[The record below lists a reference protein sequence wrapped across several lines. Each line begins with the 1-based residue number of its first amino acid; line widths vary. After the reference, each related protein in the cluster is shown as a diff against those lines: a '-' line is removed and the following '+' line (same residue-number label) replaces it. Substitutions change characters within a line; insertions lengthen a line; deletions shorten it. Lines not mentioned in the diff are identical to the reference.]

1 MLLRL
6 SVFLVALLLVSTE
19 RETHRYDRIVLS
31 VSIVLTVF
39 AVMLFTA
46 NARPPMG
53 DDTWL
58 DIYQAGCIVLC
69 TVPAIET
76 VVISHL
82 RDRIER
88 LNEITRARRK
98 LDQELTSD
106 PLQHA
111 PLPDPVALPLVID
124 RLFQVIYP
132 GFLAAFILDRLFAV
146 NINSN
151 AVFLEFFSGTST
163 VVFASVI
170 IGSLA
175 VLWSIALLSHFSSV
189 IELES
194 HDLSLYAIWRQAFGR
209 REKEE

>member
-1 MLLRL
+1 MCFFGYL
-6 SVFLVALLLVSTE
+6 SFWLPFYW
-19 RETHRYDRIVLS
+19 YDRIVLS

-69 TVPAIET
+69 TIPAIET

-82 RDRIER
+82 RDKIETVNEVARAQRR
-88 LNEITRARRK
+88 LDEQLGKDCTC
-98 LDQELTSD
+98 L
-106 PLQHA
+106 A

-132 GFLAAFILDRLFAV
+132 GFLAAFILDRMFAV

-151 AVFLEFFSGTST
+151 QDFIAFFSGTST
-163 VVFASVI
+163 VVFATVI
-170 IGSLA
+170 FGALFA
-175 VLWSIALLSHFSSV
+175 LWTIAILSHFTSV
-189 IELES
+189 LSMQEQKYVRSMVLEN
-194 HDLSLYAIWRQAFGR
+194 
-209 REKEE
+209 

>member
-69 TVPAIET
+69 TVPAIGMCR
-76 VVISHL
+76 L
-82 RDRIER
+82 RS
-88 LNEITRARRK
+88 TQK
-98 LDQELTSD
+98 L
-106 PLQHA
+106 
-111 PLPDPVALPLVID
+111 
-124 RLFQVIYP
+124 
-132 GFLAAFILDRLFAV
+132 
-146 NINSN
+146 
-151 AVFLEFFSGTST
+151 
-163 VVFASVI
+163 
-170 IGSLA
+170 
-175 VLWSIALLSHFSSV
+175 W
-189 IELES
+189 
-194 HDLSLYAIWRQAFGR
+194 
-209 REKEE
+209 